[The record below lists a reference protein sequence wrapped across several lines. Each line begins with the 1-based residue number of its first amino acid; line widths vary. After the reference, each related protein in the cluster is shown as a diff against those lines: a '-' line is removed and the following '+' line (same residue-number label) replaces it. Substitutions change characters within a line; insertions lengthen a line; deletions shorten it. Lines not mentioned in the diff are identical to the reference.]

1 MTKLVTEPTESTA
14 ATPQLSVGFIG
25 LGIMGLPMA
34 SRLLRAG
41 HVVTVFN
48 RTPGKCEPL
57 VAAGA
62 RVAQSPAEAA
72 AGAQI
77 VISIVTDSPDARE
90 VLLGPRGAAGG
101 AAAGALFIDM
111 STIAPEAAREIG
123 RELAA
128 RQVAFLDAPV
138 TGGDV
143 GAREGTL
150 SILVGGAAA
159 DLERARPVLSVLGK
173 RITHCGPLGAGQTV
187 KACNQILCAL
197 NMVGIVEALQLA
209 DASGIPAATV
219 LEALIPGAGG
229 SWALEKLGP
238 RIAAG
243 DFAPGF
249 MIRLIQKDL
258 RIVEDM
264 AGRAGVPLAGTA
276 TAKAYFQDNETAGE
290 GDLGTQAMYKRARSK
305 SGTLEGR
312 ARGWRGAQSPPP
324 QRSAALGY
332 FFLRSSSLTR
342 TRSTDHLGA
351 TNTSG
356 APGAAT

>member
-1 MTKLVTEPTESTA
+1 MSTVIEPLA
-14 ATPQLSVGFIG
+14 IGFIG
-25 LGIMGLPMA
+25 LGIMGGPMA
-34 SRLLRAG
+34 ARLLRAG
-41 HVVTVFN
+41 HRVTVYN
-48 RTPGKCEPL
+48 RTASKCQPL

-62 RVAQSPAEAA
+62 RAARTPREAA

-77 VISIVTDSPDARE
+77 VVSIVTDSPDARA
-90 VLLGPRGAAGG
+90 VLLGPEGAASG
-101 AAAGALFIDM
+101 ASPGALFIDM
-111 STIAPEAAREIG
+111 STIAPAAARDIG
-123 RELAA
+123 AA
-128 RQVAFLDAPV
+128 LDGQGLAFLDAPV

-197 NMVGIVEALQLA
+197 NMVGIVEALHLA
-209 DASGIPAATV
+209 GASGIPAATL
-219 LEALIPGAGG
+219 LEALVPGAGG

-238 RIAAG
+238 RIAAA

-264 AGRAGVPLAGTA
+264 ARQGGLPLAGTA
-276 TAKAYFQDNETAGE
+276 TAKAYFQDNEAAGE
-290 GDLGTQAMYKRARSK
+290 GDLGTQAMYRALDRRRK
-305 SGTLEGR
+305 
-312 ARGWRGAQSPPP
+312 
-324 QRSAALGY
+324 QR
-332 FFLRSSSLTR
+332 
-342 TRSTDHLGA
+342 
-351 TNTSG
+351 
-356 APGAAT
+356 